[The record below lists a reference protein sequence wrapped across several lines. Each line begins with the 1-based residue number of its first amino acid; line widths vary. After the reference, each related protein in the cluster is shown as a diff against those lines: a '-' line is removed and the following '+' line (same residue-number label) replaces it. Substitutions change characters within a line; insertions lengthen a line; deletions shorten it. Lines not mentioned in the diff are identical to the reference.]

1 MYHGLSE
8 KKAKHNSGSVKQWVW
23 EALPYRVLYFVK
35 HRNRLPPNAII
46 NSTNE
51 FFRNQLIKVLP
62 GVWLVQPFR
71 NYVQN
76 TILKNYVMC

>member
-23 EALPYRVLYFVK
+23 EAVPYRVLYFVK
-35 HRNRLPPNAII
+35 HRNRLPPNAIF

-51 FFRNQLIKVLP
+51 FFQESANQSCTR
-62 GVWLVQPFR
+62 GVVGTTL
-71 NYVQN
+71 
-76 TILKNYVMC
+76 